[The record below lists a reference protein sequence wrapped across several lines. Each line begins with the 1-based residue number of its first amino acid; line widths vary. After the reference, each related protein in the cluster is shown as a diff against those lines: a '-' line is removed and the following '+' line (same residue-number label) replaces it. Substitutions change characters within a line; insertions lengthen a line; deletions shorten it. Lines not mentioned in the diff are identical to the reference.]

1 MPNHTPSPHTR
12 RTSKGPALLAVALL
26 VAGSL
31 LAQSRLGRG
40 GRWGTESYIPPNA
53 RTARDVPSHSTE
65 TPTWT
70 NPPAFVHDTFVFTRL
85 HYTQGWG
92 RGSGWST
99 DLPDSDL
106 NLSYRLQQMTS
117 VRVDP
122 NGRFLRVSD
131 PDLPGHPFL
140 YIVEAG
146 GLSLDNS
153 EVADLRQYLLNGGF
167 LLLDDFWGDDAWD
180 NAEQVLAQVLPGRRF
195 VELPLDHPLYHGVF
209 SIKAKGQIP
218 NYRLGIQSEF
228 DPAHRTWETEDSTVV
243 HHRAILDDH
252 GRIMVLATHNTDNGD
267 GWEREGENDYFFH
280 NFSEKIAYPLGI
292 NIIYYAMTH

>member
-1 MPNHTPSPHTR
+1 M
-12 RTSKGPALLAVALL
+12 RTSPASIALVVLAL
-26 VAGSL
+26 AGMAW
-31 LAQSRLGRG
+31 AQSRGPRG
-40 GRWGTESYIPPNA
+40 WRRGTESYIPADA
-53 RTARDVPSHSTE
+53 RTAREVPSHSTE
-65 TPTWT
+65 TPMWT
-70 NPPAFVHDTFVFTRL
+70 NPPAFASDTFVFTRL
-85 HYTQGWG
+85 QYSQGWG

-122 NGRFLRVSD
+122 NGRFLRVTD
-131 PDLPGHPFL
+131 ADMPGHPFL
-140 YIVEAG
+140 YIVEPG
-146 GLSLDNS
+146 GLSLDDE
-153 EVADLRQYLLNGGF
+153 EVLAMRRYLVNGGF
-167 LLLDDFWGDDAWD
+167 LLLDDFWGEDAWS
-180 NAEQVLAQVLPGRRF
+180 NAEEVLERVLPGRRF
-195 VELPLDHPLYHGVF
+195 VELPLSHPLYHGVF
-209 SIKAKGQIP
+209 EIGAKDQIP

-228 DPAHRTWETEDSTVV
+228 DPEGRTWETSDSTVV
-243 HHRAILDDH
+243 HHRAILDDQ